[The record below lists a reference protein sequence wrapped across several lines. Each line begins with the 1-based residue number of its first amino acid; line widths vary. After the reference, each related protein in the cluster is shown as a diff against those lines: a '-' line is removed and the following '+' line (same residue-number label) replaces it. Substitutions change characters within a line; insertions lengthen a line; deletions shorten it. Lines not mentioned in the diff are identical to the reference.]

1 MTDQGSAPKR
11 RLPERWWLVGLAVA
25 ALVVVIAALLASRDP
40 DGLERVATDQGFSQA
55 AEDSPFSIIPD
66 YSVPGM
72 GGNLTTIVAGLIGIV
87 VVFGVVW
94 LVGRALARRSREG

>member
-1 MTDQGSAPKR
+1 MTDQRAEPNRGFPA
-11 RLPERWWLVGLAVA
+11 RWWLVGLAVA
-25 ALVVVIAALLASRDP
+25 ALVVLIAAVLASGDP

-55 AEDSPFSIIPD
+55 AEDAPFSIIPD
-66 YSVPGM
+66 YTVPGM
-72 GGNLTTIVAGLIGIV
+72 GGTLSTIVAGLLGIA